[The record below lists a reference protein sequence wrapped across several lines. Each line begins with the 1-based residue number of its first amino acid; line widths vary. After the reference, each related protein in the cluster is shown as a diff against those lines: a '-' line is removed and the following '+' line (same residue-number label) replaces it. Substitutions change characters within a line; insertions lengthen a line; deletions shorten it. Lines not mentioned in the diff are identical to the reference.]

1 MAEGIT
7 VAATIAA
14 GAMQAGALAQQALDS
29 AQQMLV
35 DKWLQ
40 DSTTTLGAV
49 KHISSILAQ
58 EIVVSNSAALAGT
71 PATLNSVKRVINSFT
86 ANPEVAKFMNDTF
99 DMFRQPNI
107 EGITIFTQ
115 QETTTRQMDISEHPL
130 VVQSQTGSTTYT
142 TDNAVPHPR
151 EWQLKGHI
159 TSVLPTDHY
168 FVLKPSLMFQR
179 QYLDNCMKSRRPV
192 WFKTYDNLFV
202 PVLISNFQSDWESR
216 SMNSLS
222 VDITLKEFVPIT
234 VTEGPITAALA
245 KFVKKFGSALL

>member
-14 GAMQAGALAQQALDS
+14 GTLQAGVLAQQALDS
-29 AQQMLV
+29 AEQLLV
-35 DKWLQ
+35 DKWLK

-49 KHISSILAQ
+49 KHIASMLAQ
-58 EIVVSNSAALAGT
+58 EITASNSAALAGT
-71 PATLNSVKRVINSFT
+71 PATLNSVKKAINTF
-86 ANPEVAKFMNDTF
+86 AVNPAVAEFMNKTF

-115 QETTTRQMDISEHPL
+115 QEITTRQMDVSEHPL
-130 VVQSQTGSTTYT
+130 VVQSQLGSTIYA

-159 TSVLPTDHY
+159 TSILPTDHY
-168 FVLKPSLMFQR
+168 FVLKPSLMLQR

-202 PVLISNFQSDWESR
+202 PVLISNFQSEWESR

-234 VTEGPITAALA
+234 VTEGPLTAALA
-245 KFVKKFGSALL
+245 KFIKKLGSALL